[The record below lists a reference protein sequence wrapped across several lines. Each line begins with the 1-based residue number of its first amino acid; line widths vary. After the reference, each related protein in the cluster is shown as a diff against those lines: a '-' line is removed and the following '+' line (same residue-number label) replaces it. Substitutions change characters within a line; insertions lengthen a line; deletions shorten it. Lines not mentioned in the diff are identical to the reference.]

1 MCKSAG
7 QSPYERLP
15 SAALPSPS
23 FPQLPTK
30 QQAVVRCFPGHVS
43 PVAEGPGLLWR
54 RAGLKQVRKGSGSGQ
69 RSDTIVRGC
78 ASAHSAPTLLH
89 SSYPSPNLRTV
100 LRRQIS
106 FSDKMCM
113 NDICSQWG
121 GIKDIFGCHLNIQ
134 CGKGLFMDFPG
145 ISKGP
150 V

>member
-1 MCKSAG
+1 MLLGLLESWQSLLGWLRSKRRREPRRRQGRPPPSVQVCRPVPLRTSAP
-7 QSPYERLP
+7 QP

-43 PVAEGPGLLWR
+43 PLAEGPGPLWR

-78 ASAHSAPTLLH
+78 ASVHSAPTLLH
-89 SSYPSPNLRTV
+89 SGYPSPNLRTV

-106 FSDKMCM
+106 LSDE
-113 NDICSQWG
+113 N
-121 GIKDIFGCHLNIQ
+121 
-134 CGKGLFMDFPG
+134 
-145 ISKGP
+145 
-150 V
+150 VYE